1 MTKAYNHFIGGAM
14 VTGKSGS
21 YKNIFNPSLGDVSGT
36 VVLAN
41 PEEVDLA
48 VKSAQKAFPGCATVA
63 GAPTHAGQSSQTKQ
77 APRWPDGYV
86 TVPISLGSPLGEPF

>member
-36 VVLAN
+36 VVLEN

-48 VKSAQKAFPGCATVA
+48 VKSAQEAFPRLGCIE
-63 GAPTHAGQSSQTKQ
+63 PTTTRTCHVQLQT
-77 APRWPDGYV
+77 PH
-86 TVPISLGSPLGEPF
+86 